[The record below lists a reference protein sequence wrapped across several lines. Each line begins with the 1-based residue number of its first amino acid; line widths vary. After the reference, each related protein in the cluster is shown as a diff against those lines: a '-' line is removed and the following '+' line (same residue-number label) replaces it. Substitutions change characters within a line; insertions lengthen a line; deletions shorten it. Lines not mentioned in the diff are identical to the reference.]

1 MRKTCLLLSSLLLLC
16 TGCAAPAEQAGV
28 GVIGGADGP
37 TVIIVSGS
45 PEGWITLI
53 AVLALIVVGAVWL
66 IRRKRK

>member
-1 MRKTCLLLSSLLLLC
+1 MRKTWLLLSSLLLLC
-16 TGCAAPAEQAGV
+16 TGCAAPVEQAGI

-53 AVLALIVVGAVWL
+53 AVLALIVVGVVWL